1 MKAERIQY
9 NEQKKEINKHIMKTE
24 EFVKDFKIEN
34 ISKSNAFTLSWT
46 FAPYNKNPNR
56 NGKILT
62 NGRDINTLVSTCMC
76 ENWIGTPSGAS
87 LQGRH
92 LRRLGA
98 VAPPPQGG
106 RKKEKQEKREKKEKK
121 RKKGTRN
128 NVKLLHINA
137 VFFKFWHWKILK
149 NLAPKKKLKWCP
161 CKLGY
166 IDCQLRAGRK
176 GICTFYTQD
185 QQLCA

>member
-1 MKAERIQY
+1 MIAEHIQY

-34 ISKSNAFTLSWT
+34 ISKSNAFTLSWGWT

-98 VAPPPQGG
+98 VASTPQGG
-106 RKKEKQEKREKKEKK
+106 RKKEKQEKEKKKK
-121 RKKGTRN
+121 RNKGTRN
-128 NVKLLHINA
+128 NVKLLKML
-137 VFFKFWHWKILK
+137 FFSNFGGIEKF
-149 NLAPKKKLKWCP
+149 
-161 CKLGY
+161 
-166 IDCQLRAGRK
+166 
-176 GICTFYTQD
+176 
-185 QQLCA
+185 